1 MSNHIT
7 DHSKN
12 KMIVNDEEVIY
23 SDNEMREFFES
34 FVEGH
39 TKAYY
44 NLSKAHKEMKSN
56 YEKKLKLLRSE
67 LHDIIGEE
75 RTKLLFESL
84 DK

>member
-1 MSNHIT
+1 MSSHIT
-7 DHSKN
+7 DPSKN
-12 KMIVNDEEVIY
+12 KMIINDEEVVY
-23 SDNEMREFFES
+23 SDNKMREFFES

-44 NLSKAHKEMKSN
+44 NLSKAHKEMKSD
-56 YEKKLKLLRSE
+56 YEKKLKLLRRE
-67 LHDIIGEE
+67 LCGIIGEE